1 MHKVIIILLILIP
14 VIYANSENC
23 NCHYNRNGNED
34 GNGNAFNTKIEIIN
48 NVNIPLLLKIWIVT
62 GILINYMQTIIYIM
76 NYH

>member
-1 MHKVIIILLILIP
+1 MHKIIIIILILIP
-14 VIYANSENC
+14 VIYANNENC
-23 NCHYNRNGNED
+23 NCHYNRNLND
-34 GNGNAFNTKIEIIN
+34 NRNTSNTKIEIIN

>member
-1 MHKVIIILLILIP
+1 MHKIIIILLILIS
-14 VIYANSENC
+14 VIYANNENC
-23 NCHYNRNGNED
+23 NCHYNRNLND
-34 GNGNAFNTKIEIIN
+34 NGNTFNTKIEIIN

>member
-1 MHKVIIILLILIP
+1 MHKIIIIILILIP
-14 VIYANSENC
+14 VIYANNENC
-23 NCHYNRNGNED
+23 NCHYNRNLND
-34 GNGNAFNTKIEIIN
+34 NGNTFNTKIEIIN

>member
-1 MHKVIIILLILIP
+1 MHKIIIILLILIP
-14 VIYANSENC
+14 VIYANNENC
-23 NCHYNRNGNED
+23 NCHYNRNLND
-34 GNGNAFNTKIEIIN
+34 NGNTFNTKIEIIN

>member
-1 MHKVIIILLILIP
+1 MHKIIIILLILIP
-14 VIYANSENC
+14 VIYANNENC

-34 GNGNAFNTKIEIIN
+34 GNENAFNTKIEIIN

>member
-1 MHKVIIILLILIP
+1 MHKIIIILLILIP
-14 VIYANSENC
+14 VIYANNENC
-23 NCHYNRNGNED
+23 SCHYNSNDNSYSSS
-34 GNGNAFNTKIEIIN
+34 NTKIEIIN